1 MSIDWS
7 KAPDGAT
14 HWEPNGKLFCEGW
27 MKKEGNKWSYWIE
40 GRKVWVSQTPA
51 CSVSA
56 EREATFEAR
65 PQDAW
70 DGKGLPPVGI
80 SVEWLSSANGWLG
93 GRVVGHDGS
102 VAVVSHNDGY
112 TGCHP
117 HEVRPMPTPEQIAA
131 EEREK
136 AISEMLDLYINNG
149 AYWPMT
155 SKQFCEIL
163 FGAGYRRQESST

>member
-1 MSIDWS
+1 MSIDWNR
-7 KAPDGAT
+7 APEGAT
-14 HWEPNGKLFCEGW
+14 HWEPRSDKYREAW
-27 MKKEGNKWSYWIE
+27 MKSAADKWFFWGSRRKAWIE
-40 GRKVWVSQTPA
+40 ESGI
-51 CSVSA
+51 SA
-56 EREATFEAR
+56 EREATFEPR

-80 SVEWLSSANGWLG
+80 SVEWLSSAHGWLG

-163 FGAGYRRQESST
+163 FDAGYRRQESST